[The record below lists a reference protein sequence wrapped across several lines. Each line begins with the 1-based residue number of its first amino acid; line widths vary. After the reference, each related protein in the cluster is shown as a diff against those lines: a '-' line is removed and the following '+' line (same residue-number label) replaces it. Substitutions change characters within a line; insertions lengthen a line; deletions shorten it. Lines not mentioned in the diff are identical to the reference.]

1 MITAVAESIVP
12 NVYIA
17 AYMEPFVWYRHGVS
31 MHIKMNMKIQGVFL
45 VKNRHETGEGS
56 N

>member
-31 MHIKMNMKIQGVFL
+31 MHMKMNMKIQGVFF
-45 VKNRHETGEGS
+45 GEK
-56 N
+56 